1 MIRSRILRGH
11 TMDQLLYHY
20 TDYTSLDGIINKREL
35 RVNNVLNMNDAKEM
49 DLFISGLFD
58 AVKKRFEQ
66 IGDEKMASSLDE
78 VQRIVK
84 NHYFDLSAYAA
95 CFSESRDDAAQ
106 WERYANRG
114 KGVCLCFRKAM
125 LEKLTGT
132 AISLTKV
139 TYQNDMD
146 DHPLAEKLFELLKSR
161 TYLRDAMELKKIVVE
176 VCRNSAAYKH
186 PSFASESEYRLVVM
200 PSDVKSLQLKP
211 QYHVARERIKKY
223 YPLDLNRMCRRGG
236 VKIEDLITE
245 VMIGPESTQSKPI
258 LRDYL
263 TDHGLKTLAGK
274 ISISD
279 CPLRSKM

>member
-1 MIRSRILRGH
+1 ME
-11 TMDQLLYHY
+11 QLLYHY
-20 TDYTSLDGIINKREL
+20 TDFTSLDGIINRREL
-35 RVNNVLNMNDAKEM
+35 RVNNVLNMNDSREM

-200 PSDVKSLQLKP
+200 PSDVKSLQLK
-211 QYHVARERIKKY
+211 
-223 YPLDLNRMCRRGG
+223 
-236 VKIEDLITE
+236 
-245 VMIGPESTQSKPI
+245 
-258 LRDYL
+258 
-263 TDHGLKTLAGK
+263 TLAHTGFSNGTK
-274 ISISD
+274 SIVVANSNRNNNAVVILLFLMIIFF
-279 CPLRSKM
+279 PSFRIPFIRQRSLQMMRSPKTRFIKSIVL